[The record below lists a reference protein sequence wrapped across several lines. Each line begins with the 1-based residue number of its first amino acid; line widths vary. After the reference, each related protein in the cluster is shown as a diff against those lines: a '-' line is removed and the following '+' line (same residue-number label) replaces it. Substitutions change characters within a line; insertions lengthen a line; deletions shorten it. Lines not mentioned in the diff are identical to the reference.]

1 MAEQHAQGNGDAD
14 AGTERRFSLEKI
26 YIKDL
31 SFEVPNA
38 PSIYA
43 DEQTESNI
51 DMNLKN
57 SHQIVKDDLYEIA
70 LTISLHAKDGD
81 RTIFMLEIEQAGQF
95 LIRGFSEP
103 ELRQLVSTTCPSTLF
118 PYAREA
124 ISATIGRGGF
134 PAILLQPINF
144 DALFANASA
153 STDPSLPLADADTL
167 N

>member
-57 SHQIVKDDLYEIA
+57 SHQIVKDDLHPRA
-70 LTISLHAKDGD
+70 LRRNVVVQGVDLNGRKPRMTRGVSSGIRLHKRLQSAPHEDA
-81 RTIFMLEIEQAGQF
+81 QAA
-95 LIRGFSEP
+95 E
-103 ELRQLVSTTCPSTLF
+103 
-118 PYAREA
+118 
-124 ISATIGRGGF
+124 
-134 PAILLQPINF
+134 
-144 DALFANASA
+144 
-153 STDPSLPLADADTL
+153 
-167 N
+167 

>member
-1 MAEQHAQGNGDAD
+1 MAEQQAQGNGDAD
-14 AGTERRFSLEKI
+14 NERRFSLEKI

-38 PSIYA
+38 PSIYN
-43 DEQTESNI
+43 DEQSESKI

-57 SHQIVKDDLYEIA
+57 AHTVVAEDLFEIT
-70 LTISLHAKDGD
+70 LSISLHAKDGD
-81 RTIFMLEIEQAGQF
+81 RTIFMIEVEQAGQF
-95 LIRGFSEP
+95 LIHGFSET

-144 DALFANASA
+144 EALFATANA
-153 STDPSLPLADADTL
+153 DQSLQPANADSL

>member
-1 MAEQHAQGNGDAD
+1 M
-14 AGTERRFSLEKI
+14 EKI

-38 PSIYA
+38 PSIYN
-43 DEQTESNI
+43 DEQSENKI

-57 SHQIVKDDLYEIA
+57 AHEVVSDDLYEIT

-81 RTIFMLEIEQAGQF
+81 RTIFVMEVEQAGQF
-95 LIRGFSEP
+95 LIRGFSET
-103 ELRQLVSTTCPSTLF
+103 EVRQLVSTTCPSTLF

-124 ISATIGRGGF
+124 ISNMIGRGGF

-144 DALFANASA
+144 DALFASASA
-153 STDPSLPLADADTL
+153 STDQSLPQAKADTL